1 MFCFRGGMGAG
12 SLDCAM
18 WLCLGKG
25 FGGMERRVGDP
36 ELGAPLVVAGDVVDD
51 LNAVVRYVGFES
63 GGGCPDESAAV
74 GGGVDDAADYEGFDV
89 SVEPSNQRIGKISLT
104 WEDVSGRS
112 AQKDDG
118 DRAGAGWLPGYAE
131 RSTSWDRL
139 IEAGWRGFVLV
150 LLLCNNWKSER
161 DGKKS
166 LHSFLSVLS

>member
-51 LNAVVRYVGFES
+51 LNAVVCYVGFES

-89 SVEPSNQRIGKISLT
+89 SVEPSNQRIGKNHLL
-104 WEDVSGRS
+104 GRILV
-112 AQKDDG
+112 DG
-118 DRAGAGWLPGYAE
+118 PRKRTMEIGPGLVGCQVMLKGVPAGTG
-131 RSTSWDRL
+131 
-139 IEAGWRGFVLV
+139 
-150 LLLCNNWKSER
+150 
-161 DGKKS
+161 
-166 LHSFLSVLS
+166 